1 MIVIHTLAFSIQTIF
16 WPFTYWDGQVM
27 KWAWLISMNAWKYTV
42 FIAVLGPIWIIIA
55 LVIAGTE
62 AQKEVNAVTWEI
74 SWTILIYM
82 MYEAVSVYFVWKY
95 VPYV

>member
-1 MIVIHTLAFSIQTIF
+1 
-16 WPFTYWDGQVM
+16 M